1 MSTRLSTSLKQS
13 VLAGALILSQTL
25 ALAPNMVLA
34 AGDVVYVAGQPVLT
48 GILGA
53 GSTTSAQRAEQ
64 IQGNLDN
71 ALVAAKDR
79 TPASVNIAYV
89 KGQPVITLGGF
100 QVVTVDSASAKSAGT
115 TPAVLAQRWAD
126 KLRAVLR
133 DQASVQ
139 SYVSQ
144 LSGDYASSAPAVTNN
159 APAPMQQPQQ
169 PQGDYYAANSNNGQF
184 QAPQPPQYAGNY
196 NPPPGYSV
204 PVQGYRQGRVAY
216 APAGLT
222 IKANLATSIT
232 SQLAK
237 PGDLV
242 QANVS
247 QAIMLGDSQIPLGSV
262 LLGQVSDA
270 QASRRFGLT
279 GKLGIQFN
287 RLRTPDGV
295 ETPISAHLVGGIG
308 KYEDKANNDQF
319 VGETWKNKA
328 LQTGVRGA
336 AGAGLGAALGTAV
349 GAIAGGGRGA
359 GRGAWSGTAIGGGL
373 GVADSLLLR
382 KGKEVSIPS
391 GTAVE
396 VQLDAPVSIAGG
408 APGQY
413 GGAY

>member
-1 MSTRLSTSLKQS
+1 MSTRLSTSLKSS

-25 ALAPNMVLA
+25 TLAPNMVFA
-34 AGDVVYVAGQPVLT
+34 AGNDVYVAGQPVLT
-48 GILGA
+48 GIFGS

-64 IQGNLDN
+64 IQSNLDN

-79 TPASVNIAYV
+79 TPAAVNIAYV
-89 KGQPVITLGGF
+89 KGLPVITLGGF
-100 QVVTVDSASAKSAGT
+100 QVVTVDSASAKAAKV

-126 KLRAVLR
+126 KLRTILR

-144 LSGDYASSAPAVTNN
+144 LSGDYAQSAPAVTN
-159 APAPMQQPQQ
+159 APPQMQQQ
-169 PQGDYYAANSNNGQF
+169 PQGDYYSAN
-184 QAPQPPQYAGNY
+184 QANYPPPQHPNFAGNS
-196 NPPPGYSV
+196 PPPGYSV
-204 PVQGYRQGRVAY
+204 PVQQGYRQGRVAY

-247 QAIMLGDSQIPLGSV
+247 QAIMLGDSSIPLGSV

-295 ETPISAHLVGGIG
+295 ETPISAHMVGGIG
-308 KYEDKANNDQF
+308 KYDDKANNDQF

-328 LQTGVRGA
+328 LQVGVRGGV
-336 AGAGLGAALGTAV
+336 GAGLGAALGTAV

-382 KGKEVSIPS
+382 KGKEVTIPS

>member
-1 MSTRLSTSLKQS
+1 MSTRLSTSLKSS

-34 AGDVVYVAGQPVLT
+34 AGNVVYVAGQPVLT
-48 GILGA
+48 GIAGA
-53 GSTTSAQRAEQ
+53 GSTTSDARAEQ

-89 KGQPVITLGGF
+89 KGQPVITLGGY
-100 QVVTVDSASAKSAGT
+100 QVVTVDSASAKAAGT
-115 TPAVLAQRWAD
+115 SPAVLAQRWAD
-126 KLRAVLR
+126 KLRAALR

-144 LSGDYASSAPAVTNN
+144 LSGDYAQNAPAVTNN
-159 APAPMQQPQQ
+159 APPPMQQQS
-169 PQGDYYAANSNNGQF
+169 QGDYYAAN
-184 QAPQPPQYAGNY
+184 QANYPPPQHPNFAGNY
-196 NPPPGYSV
+196 SPPPGYSV

-295 ETPISAHLVGGIG
+295 ETPISAHMVGGIG
-308 KYEDKANNDQF
+308 KYDDKGNNDQL

-328 LQTGVRGA
+328 LQVGVRGGV
-336 AGAGLGAALGTAV
+336 GAGLGAALGTAV
-349 GAIAGGGRGA
+349 GAIAGGTRGA

-382 KGKEVSIPS
+382 KGREVTIPS
-391 GTAVE
+391 GTPVE